1 MKVTYSL
8 IGEPDTVFEFD
19 PDRVRMSECEMMEKR
34 YGGTFTELRAGIT
47 QGNAKA
53 RRVLLWHLLRRTHHT
68 LRYEDTPD
76 FAFGDLKVEHELHE
90 LVDMRDRIAR
100 SNHAR
105 KDELLSA
112 LDLEISDLGEAE
124 AVVKASTPNAGS
136 SE

>member
-8 IGEPDTVFEFD
+8 MGEPDQVFDFD
-19 PDRVRMSECEMMEKR
+19 PDRVRVSEAEIMEKR
-34 YGGTFTELRAGIT
+34 YGGTWTELRAGIT

-76 FAFGDLKVEHELHE
+76 FAFGDVKVEHEIHE
-90 LVDMRDRIAR
+90 LAAMRDKIAK

-112 LDLEISDLGEAE
+112 LDVEIAEAE
-124 AVVKASTPNAGS
+124 ETEVPKAITNNGDS